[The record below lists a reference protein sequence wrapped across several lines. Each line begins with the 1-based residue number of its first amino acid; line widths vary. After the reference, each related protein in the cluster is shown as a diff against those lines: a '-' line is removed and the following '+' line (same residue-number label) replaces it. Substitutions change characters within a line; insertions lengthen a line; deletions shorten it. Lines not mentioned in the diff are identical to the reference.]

1 MASMNRCPSC
11 KKSDQ
16 RKGVL
21 VPARGNQLECA
32 YCGQKFVEKGDELI
46 KVENQRGEPVLARNI
61 GTIHQL
67 HGVGNL
73 GKKRADLS
81 QLEGAE
87 EKDD

>member
-1 MASMNRCPSC
+1 MPTLDKCPKC
-11 KKSDQ
+11 KKRDR

-21 VPARGNQLECA
+21 VPARKNTWECA
-32 YCGQKFVEKGDELI
+32 YCGQQFVEREGKFI
-46 KVENQRGEPVLARNI
+46 KVEDQRDEHIPARHV

-67 HGVGNL
+67 HGEGGG
-73 GKKRADLS
+73 GKRRGDLS